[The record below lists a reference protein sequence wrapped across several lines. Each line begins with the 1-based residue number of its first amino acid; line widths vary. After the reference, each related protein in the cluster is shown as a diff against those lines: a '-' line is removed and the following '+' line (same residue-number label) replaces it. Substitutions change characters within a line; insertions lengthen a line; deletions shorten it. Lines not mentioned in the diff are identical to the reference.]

1 MQLASQIDKTL
12 AKKLPLYG
20 NASKYAQNQY
30 KRTLQT
36 LSNIYATSDAQ
47 VKKVKKTTKGFK
59 NQAFLLC
66 SQSADD
72 LLEFV

>member
-1 MQLASQIDKTL
+1 L
-12 AKKLPLYG
+12 AKNLPLYA
-20 NASKYAQNQY
+20 NASNYAQNQY
-30 KRTLQT
+30 KLTLQT
-36 LSNIYATSDAQ
+36 LNKIYATSDAK